1 MTQILQS
8 RSTTADETLAY
19 FVNKFTGEIRLSPD
33 NRIVDPSKLGWNPSE
48 WGFYEARTAREKDSV
63 AARMA
68 EQLWSKKKDMEVS
81 RFMREQETRNMM
93 RNSAKIRQAKSPS
106 QLDFLLNQ
114 SVLDKIEADEDKFYR
129 LLCEEFDPAKRT
141 SGLEMEW
148 ASQSTSYWGQ
158 RGDKQAGVA

>member
-1 MTQILQS
+1 MQILSS
-8 RSTTADETLAY
+8 RSTTADETLSY

-33 NRIVDPSKLGWNPSE
+33 NRITDPRKLGWNPAE
-48 WGFYEARTAREKDSV
+48 WGMYEAKTAREKDAVS
-63 AARMA
+63 ARMA

-81 RFMREQETRNMM
+81 RFIREQETRNMM

-106 QLDFLLNQ
+106 KLDYDLNQ
-114 SVLDKIEADEDKFYR
+114 RVLDKVDADEDKFYR

-141 SGLEMEW
+141 SGLEIEW
-148 ASQSTSYWGQ
+148 SSQSTSYWGK